1 MLLILFKCVIVIPWF
16 RSCAAHQAVENLQYN
31 INVNAQADDDEDADE
46 EERAARRAMRRNIE
60 STTRAAMLD
69 WDEDSEESVGKVLW
83 ACWVY
88 LCLCNIVNWHCC
100 MVL

>member
-1 MLLILFKCVIVIPWF
+1 VIPWF
-16 RSCAAHQAVENLQYN
+16 QSCAAHQAVENLQYN

-69 WDEDSEESVGKVLW
+69 WDEDSEESVGKVL
-83 ACWVY
+83 CECYYTCICVI
-88 LCLCNIVNWHCC
+88 LCHNVNGYYC
-100 MVL
+100 MAL